1 MQNFAS
7 YGNMIFLKFSKTKKY
22 NFVLANAIF
31 ANFLSTNLSIINKNL
46 NFNYY
51 VLSLI
56 PCGALEGGYTN
67 RFPIP
72 VLSHLAP
79 FMVNQQQCLFNLGAL
94 GRKIQSFIPP
104 PPIYRWKEMAK
115 NEVKICT

>member
-1 MQNFAS
+1 
-7 YGNMIFLKFSKTKKY
+7 MIFLKFLKTKKY
-22 NFVLANAIF
+22 NFVLANVIF
-31 ANFLSTNLSIINKNL
+31 PNFLSTNLSIINKNL

-56 PCGALEGGYTN
+56 PRGALEGGYTN

-79 FMVNQQQCLFNLGAL
+79 FMVNQQQSF
-94 GRKIQSFIPP
+94 QSRSIGQKNTFLYTSP
-104 PPIYRWKEMAK
+104 PPIYRWKEMAN
-115 NEVKICT
+115 NEEKVCT